1 PTPPSPPPFPLSPL
15 YSPLLI
21 IPSPPIHTSPTYA
34 SAPLGYK
41 AAMVQL
47 RAASPLHVSSP
58 PLLLASADC
67 RSDIPKTNMPFRKKL
82 CLTTLASRFNDTI
95 DASIRASESRVM
107 TAVEEVNKRV
117 ADLATTH
124 TRFVLRSLGSILT
137 SVYAAVQKLKKK
149 VYNAGKRFLYVKRNK
164 AIFLGKGASKV
175 GIKVQQIS
183 LKDYTWYLRG
193 TSALNGISTTH
204 WMHDTRTSLFI
215 SQTNGIETA
224 EAEAS
229 VLVE

>member
-1 PTPPSPPPFPLSPL
+1 MADSDALPAVDLVPSATPPPPPRSPQTMVLFSQTRLRRARKTVRPQPTMVASIEALIVEYVSAPTPPSPPPFPLSPL

-82 CLTTLASRFNDTI
+82 CLTTLASRFEVG
-95 DASIRASESRVM
+95 ESLTV
-107 TAVEEVNKRV
+107 TAAR
-117 ADLATTH
+117 
-124 TRFVLRSLGSILT
+124 
-137 SVYAAVQKLKKK
+137 
-149 VYNAGKRFLYVKRNK
+149 
-164 AIFLGKGASKV
+164 
-175 GIKVQQIS
+175 
-183 LKDYTWYLRG
+183 
-193 TSALNGISTTH
+193 
-204 WMHDTRTSLFI
+204 
-215 SQTNGIETA
+215 QT
-224 EAEAS
+224 
-229 VLVE
+229 